1 MDLIPLYYVWTR
13 PVLMWLLY
21 QMVFH
26 AIPLPLCHF
35 SIHFHKVTGIST
47 PVLFFISLNKCSSSP
62 FFHFSFIL
70 TWTSSALFTSL
81 FSFPSPSHPQNF
93 HLVSSVLTSCLQK
106 ASLVSSYITF
116 ILKPHWENLYHL
128 GFYIA
133 YLVAFALSL
142 FWNSGQEDLFHPLH
156 ILVRVQ

>member
-1 MDLIPLYYVWTR
+1 
-13 PVLMWLLY
+13 MWLLY

-26 AIPLPLCHF
+26 AIPLPFCHF

-47 PVLFFISLNKCSSSP
+47 PVLFFISLNKCSSSR

-70 TWTSSALFTSL
+70 ICTSFALFTSL

-93 HLVSSVLTSCLQK
+93 HLVSPVLTSCLQK

-116 ILKPHWENLYHL
+116 YSETSLKKSVSSWFLYCLPSGIRPFTFLEFRASRPFPSSSHFSA
-128 GFYIA
+128 GP
-133 YLVAFALSL
+133 VASL
-142 FWNSGQEDLFHPLH
+142 
-156 ILVRVQ
+156 